1 MRWLSKNKFNAKKA
15 VALNGTVCA
24 SQKERDRYNALLMR
38 EKAGEISDLKFQ
50 VVYELIPSQRTSKGV
65 LRKCSYVA
73 DFVYTENGME
83 IVEDTKGKKTR
94 EYQIKKK
101 LMFFRYGIEIKE
113 T

>member
-1 MRWLSKNKFNAKKA
+1 MWNKYHAKKA
-15 VALNGTVCA
+15 FALNGVLCD
-24 SQKERDRYNALLMR
+24 SRKERDRYNILLMR
-38 EKAGEISDLKFQ
+38 EKAGEITDLQYQ
-50 VVYELIPSQRTSKGV
+50 VVFELIPNQRTSKGV

-73 DFVYTENGME
+73 DFVYLENGQR

-101 LMFFRYGIEIKE
+101 LMFFIHGIEIKE